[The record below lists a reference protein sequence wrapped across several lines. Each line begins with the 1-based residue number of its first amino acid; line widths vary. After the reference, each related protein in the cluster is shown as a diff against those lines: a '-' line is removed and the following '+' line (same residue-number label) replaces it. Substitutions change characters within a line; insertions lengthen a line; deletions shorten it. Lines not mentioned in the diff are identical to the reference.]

1 MNLRRILCCC
11 LILCLPCSMASA
23 YIVSF
28 TLPPELDAG
37 TPLVVLGESNL
48 PAGAT
53 VETQLYRDV
62 PNFQSVLVA
71 TLPTTVRAN
80 GSWEVTYDTT
90 GFMSGTYKVQVL
102 RSADYPYGS
111 SSVQLRTLIITG
123 TTPAPTTASPAATA
137 FTPSPSPSP
146 GQTVKE
152 VDLEPTGSPAPVAM
166 IIPALGT
173 GAALLSLR
181 RRWP

>member
-1 MNLRRILCCC
+1 
-11 LILCLPCSMASA
+11 MASA
-23 YIVSF
+23 YIISF
-28 TLPPELDAG
+28 TLPPDLDAG
-37 TPLVVLGESNL
+37 TPLVVQGKSNL

-53 VETQLYRDV
+53 VEIQLYRDV

-71 TLPTTVRAN
+71 TLPATVRAN

-90 GFMSGTYKVQVL
+90 GFMSGTYKVQVV
-102 RSADYPYGS
+102 RNADYPYGS
-111 SSVQLRTLIITG
+111 SSVQLRTLTITG
-123 TTPAPTTASPAATA
+123 TNPVPTTASPAATA
-137 FTPSPSPSP
+137 FTPSPPPSP

-152 VDLEPTGSPAPVAM
+152 VDPEPAGSPAPVAM

-173 GAALLSLR
+173 GVALLSLR